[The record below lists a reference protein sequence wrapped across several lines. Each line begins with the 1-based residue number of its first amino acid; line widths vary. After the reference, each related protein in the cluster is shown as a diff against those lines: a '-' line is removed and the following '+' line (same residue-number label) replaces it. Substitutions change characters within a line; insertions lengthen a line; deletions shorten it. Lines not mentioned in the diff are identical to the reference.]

1 MSYAR
6 MRPSFLAL
14 GLMTILGAAP
24 AAVAQEAQQ
33 PQAQQQPAPQA
44 PAVQPVRVR
53 GKIDSVTD
61 DSITIIKKNGE
72 KQVVQTTPKLVV
84 NALVKANKSDIKPG
98 VFIGTT
104 AHPNKDGKLEAI
116 EVHIFP
122 DSMRGAGEGHYP
134 WDTAPEDTMTNASVT
149 DVVSAVHGETM
160 SLKYKGGENQVTVVP
175 TTSIVAVTPG
185 SRDDLKKGAAI
196 FSIAAPQPDG
206 SLKTG
211 FVLVGR
217 GVSPPM

>member
-1 MSYAR
+1 MTCTTIR
-6 MRPSFLAL
+6 RSFLVLGALATL
-14 GLMTILGAAP
+14 GLAAP
-24 AAVAQEAQQ
+24 ALAQEAQQ
-33 PQAQQQPAPQA
+33 PQAQPQPAPQA
-44 PAVQPVRVR
+44 PPVRVR
-53 GKIDSVTD
+53 GKIESVTD
-61 DSITIIKKNGE
+61 DSITITKKNGT

-84 NALVKANKSDIKPG
+84 NALVKAKKDDIKPG

-104 AHPNKDGKLEAI
+104 ARPNKDGKLEAI

-122 DSMRGAGEGHYP
+122 ESMRGAGEGHYP
-134 WDTAPEDTMTNASVT
+134 WDTAPQDTMTNASVT
-149 DVVSAVHGETM
+149 DVVSAVHGETL

-196 FSIAAPQPDG
+196 FAIAAPQPDG
-206 SLKTG
+206 GLKTG

-217 GVSPPM
+217 GVNPPM